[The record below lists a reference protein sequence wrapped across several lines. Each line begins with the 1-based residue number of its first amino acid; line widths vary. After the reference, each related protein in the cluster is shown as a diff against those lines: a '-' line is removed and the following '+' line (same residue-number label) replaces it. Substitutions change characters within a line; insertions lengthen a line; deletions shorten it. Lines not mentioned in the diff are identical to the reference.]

1 MLPPWVIVYGCNLP
15 WMTLFKAELSRCRW
29 LIPVGVCAPKLAN
42 FHDFISLFQNYFS
55 TKDCHLFGLSELLS
69 HWADPF
75 LTQPGCQ
82 PMVSKALDQH
92 PGGLCHSICG
102 ASAQL
107 ATAALRRVWQ
117 DVAPIKCVWKWGDEN
132 RWKPSTDGISII
144 GRRFTLMFNFVGV
157 VAHAQLSFS
166 HFFVILTIHKF
177 VWVGWPV
184 FSTPAYPH
192 LEFNSVL
199 QILYTLTIPW
209 PINMEPK

>member
-1 MLPPWVIVYGCNLP
+1 MISYRCSKTIFPPKIAIL
-15 WMTLFKAELSRCRW
+15 
-29 LIPVGVCAPKLAN
+29 LAFPN
-42 FHDFISLFQNYFS
+42 CWASFS
-55 TKDCHLFGLSELLS
+55 
-69 HWADPF
+69 PF

-144 GRRFTLMFNFVGV
+144 GRRFTLMFNFCWRCCPCTV
-157 VAHAQLSFS
+157 VILSFFCNPDYS
-166 HFFVILTIHKF
+166 QVC
-177 VWVGWPV
+177 VSWVTGFLNPRIPSFGIQ
-184 FSTPAYPH
+184 FSTSDTVYLDH
-192 LEFNSVL
+192 S
-199 QILYTLTIPW
+199 LTYKHGAKVTKWWGSLVGKIREVPMFMGKFR
-209 PINMEPK
+209 I